1 MTKEKEK
8 LLHDEELAILQ
19 LRNFVDWF
27 SPNKDVNEKL
37 QNNITNI
44 EKRLKYLEDF
54 EGWKKI

>member
-37 QNNITNI
+37 QNNIANI